1 MFQWFVGLAGEELL
15 AGSVPSACCKIIL
28 CGQKTN
34 NTMRPPLLLILIL
47 LVSVV
52 NAGFFDFISKLTG
65 GSSNSNSGSSSSS
78 KKKAPVSDEKAKKY
92 LQDFG
97 YVAPSNTLNAAP
109 GMSGD
114 FSDVTSLFKR
124 AITKFQEF
132 AGLKK
137 TGVLDEQTKQK
148 MAEPRCGVTD
158 VLAVTSGGA
167 AFKWR
172 KNRLT
177 YSIENFSSDLPR
189 EDVRRAIREGYE
201 VWAAV
206 TPLEFEEVPAGSGAD
221 IKVGVI

>member
-1 MFQWFVGLAGEELL
+1 
-15 AGSVPSACCKIIL
+15 
-28 CGQKTN
+28 
-34 NTMRPPLLLILIL
+34 MRPPLILILVL

-52 NAGFFDFISKLTG
+52 NAGFLDFLSKLTG

-114 FSDVTSLFKR
+114 LSDVTSLFKR
-124 AITKFQEF
+124 AIT
-132 AGLKK
+132 
-137 TGVLDEQTKQK
+137 
-148 MAEPRCGVTD
+148 
-158 VLAVTSGGA
+158 
-167 AFKWR
+167 
-172 KNRLT
+172 
-177 YSIENFSSDLPR
+177 
-189 EDVRRAIREGYE
+189 RAIREGYE

-221 IKVGVI
+221 IKVDVIICIWKITARG